1 MTTIASSI
9 LNVGD
14 VVLVEPHVQRWST
27 KKDQT
32 ERDWTEWGVKLDL
45 QSVSLLHSSIT
56 TNDAVPT
63 KELMP
68 FRI

>member
-1 MTTIASSI
+1 MTTIAPSI